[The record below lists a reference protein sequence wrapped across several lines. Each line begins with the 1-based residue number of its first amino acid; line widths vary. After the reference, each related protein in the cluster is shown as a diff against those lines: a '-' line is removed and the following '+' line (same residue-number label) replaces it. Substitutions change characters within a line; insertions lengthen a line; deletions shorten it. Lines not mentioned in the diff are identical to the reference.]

1 MFIFKRTLFKCN
13 RAPARAMPG
22 YEKSKTSV
30 RISSILLIL
39 SGLLSMSTVA
49 VANEDL
55 LADLEAFTASIRAQ
69 AKPEIEPLP
78 TIQPA
83 ESFEYAASETV
94 NPFSEQNVIPK
105 IKASLEIAPV
115 LPDQGRVREPLEYFP
130 LDSLRMS
137 GTLLQ
142 EDVMIAV
149 VFAPDQT
156 VHMLR
161 RGDYAGTQ
169 LGEVTEIT
177 LGEVILEETVKRRNG
192 QWEKRKVSL
201 ALTE

>member
-1 MFIFKRTLFKCN
+1 MH
-13 RAPARAMPG
+13 
-22 YEKSKTSV
+22 
-30 RISSILLIL
+30 ISGRGVIAICLMTAGFVSATTVSAKEALL
-39 SGLLSMSTVA
+39 V
-49 VANEDL
+49 DL
-55 LADLEAFTASIRAQ
+55 KAFTASVREQ

-78 TIQPA
+78 TIEPA
-83 ESFEYAASETV
+83 ESFEYSASKTV

-130 LDSLRMS
+130 LDSLRMV
-137 GTLLQ
+137 GTLTQ
-142 EDVMIAV
+142 GDEIFAV
-149 VFAPDQT
+149 VFAPDDT
-156 VHMLR
+156 VHRLK

-177 LGEVILEETVKRRNG
+177 PGEVILEETVRRRNG

-201 ALTE
+201 ALIE